1 MARQS
6 ARWDPARWP
15 GRPTRSTASASRRAW
30 VSRAPAPTAWT
41 PSAIAT
47 HVAECL
53 FALALLGTHLSRVA
67 EDLIIYANPA
77 LGFVRLDERYSTGS
91 SLMPQK
97 RNPDP
102 LELARGKAGR
112 LIGHLT
118 GFLATL
124 KGLPSGYNKDLQEDK
139 EPLFDAFDTLALTA
153 RRDRGRPHAGT
164 QPGPHAGRAERGDAG
179 DRYGRLPRQKGIP
192 FREAHHIVGR
202 AVSQAAGQ
210 GVSLA
215 DLPLESLNTLSPV
228 FAEDVAAVFDFDES
242 VRRRKA
248 MGGTA
253 PDALRAQIA
262 AARAWLEEFGAA

>member
-1 MARQS
+1 
-6 ARWDPARWP
+6 
-15 GRPTRSTASASRRAW
+15 
-30 VSRAPAPTAWT
+30 
-41 PSAIAT
+41 
-47 HVAECL
+47 
-53 FALALLGTHLSRVA
+53 
-67 EDLIIYANPA
+67 
-77 LGFVRLDERYSTGS
+77 
-91 SLMPQK
+91 MPQK

-112 LIGHLT
+112 LIGNLT
-118 GFLATL
+118 GLLAAL
-124 KGLPSGYNKDLQEDK
+124 KGLPTGYNKDLQEDK
-139 EPLFDAFDTLALTA
+139 EAVFDSFDTLALIIPVMTA
-153 RRDRGRPHAGT
+153 VVRSLTLNPDNM
-164 QPGPHAGRAERGDAG
+164 RAALSVDMLAT
-179 DRYGRLPRQKGIP
+179 DMADYLVMKGIP